1 MVWCN
6 LCRDLFIENLEVKIN
21 DFDRISV
28 FGDYRE
34 MSDFINRYDEIV
46 ELFARIASLILSGK
60 WKLYKESLDW
70 RTDTKRIINDT
81 YKYVS
86 E

>member
-1 MVWCN
+1 
-6 LCRDLFIENLEVKIN
+6 
-21 DFDRISV
+21 
-28 FGDYRE
+28 
-34 MSDFINRYDEIV
+34 MSDFINHYDEIV

-60 WKLYKESLDW
+60 WKLDKESLDW
-70 RTDTKRIINDT
+70 RIDTKRIINDT